1 MWGANVLDFKSVFS
15 RSNIAHACM
24 LSAVILLGVGLSQL
38 NIGLGLASMGLSLGV
53 YGFLLGAE

>member
-1 MWGANVLDFKSVFS
+1 MLDFRSVFS